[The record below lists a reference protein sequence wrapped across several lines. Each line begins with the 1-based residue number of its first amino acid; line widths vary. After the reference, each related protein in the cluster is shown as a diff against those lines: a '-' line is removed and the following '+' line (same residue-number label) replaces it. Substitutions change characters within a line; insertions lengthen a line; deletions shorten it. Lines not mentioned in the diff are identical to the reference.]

1 MRSFIALPRGSPGT
15 RISTAVTPG
24 FANGGGSIRSPG
36 TNKEPWDYFKSHIER
51 TLEAG
56 DIVVT
61 VVRFEAVG
69 KHSGAKVELPFVNV
83 FELEGGLIVK
93 FTPYDSLEAALDA
106 AGLRA

>member
-1 MRSFIALPRGSPGT
+1 
-15 RISTAVTPG
+15 
-24 FANGGGSIRSPG
+24 
-36 TNKEPWDYFKSHIER
+36 
-51 TLEAG
+51 
-56 DIVVT
+56 VT